1 MKKVESETLG
11 LVLVELRRIRRELQ
25 RLEDLLMEE
34 SLELNEDELEELLR
48 EARDESIEWVKLE
61 DLPKLK
67 ITFEFTLSTGVTQEV
82 GVLRLEGARL
92 IQ

>member
-1 MKKVESETLG
+1 MSLKKVESETLG

-61 DLPKLK
+61 GLPK
-67 ITFEFTLSTGVTQEV
+67 
-82 GVLRLEGARL
+82 
-92 IQ
+92 

>member
-1 MKKVESETLG
+1 LKKVESETLG

-61 DLPKLK
+61 GLPK
-67 ITFEFTLSTGVTQEV
+67 
-82 GVLRLEGARL
+82 
-92 IQ
+92 

>member
-61 DLPKLK
+61 GLPK
-67 ITFEFTLSTGVTQEV
+67 
-82 GVLRLEGARL
+82 
-92 IQ
+92 